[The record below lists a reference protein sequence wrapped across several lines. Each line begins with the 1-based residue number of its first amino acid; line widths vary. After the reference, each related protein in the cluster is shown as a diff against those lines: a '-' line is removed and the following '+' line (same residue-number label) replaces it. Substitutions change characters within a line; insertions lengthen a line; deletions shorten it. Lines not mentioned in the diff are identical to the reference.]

1 MGGPIRL
8 DGRATDPGSGNPAD
22 LGVASVAA
30 QAAREAARLDAVP
43 AHRAVAGWALAGKG
57 ESATFQAT
65 MQPSADAGA
74 NAKTALSRTDLPAPL
89 RQQVGT
95 VVEHLGQALLDGRV
109 DPHVND
115 AFRDHLYSLAT
126 DAPDSASF
134 RGALAQMN
142 RAAEVLDR
150 VELAQGTRLAY
161 DANAAQPEVIRSGLP
176 ILDIENIDADLYF
189 KTRDGTLHIESVKAS
204 PLTLENAV
212 ESSLQ
217 RLAQDPPTQLDRQAL
232 WQEGST
238 AQQPRQL
245 GLYVLDDGPG
255 FYHLLK
261 GERLDRLS
269 TLVGG
274 DSAERRLV
282 VGQQRYSVDELR
294 LVASRATTAAP
305 DHVQAQLRQHLLAG
319 KPESSFRLGTA
330 YREAYSE
337 LAGSAQ
343 DTFRRFGAGLG
354 EPLPPLKLLPRLAPP
369 SIGQGAALG
378 GLAGGAITLVHLG
391 RDGEISTTDITQA
404 AQQGVQGAGLGALAA
419 AGERVAAPW
428 VDRAVGPVVQRWA
441 TQAAPP
447 IARMAPSTVPASATL
462 ATAEGAAAF
471 GAGARTLAARVGG
484 ATVVG
489 AAIGTALSA
498 YDNRAGLVRGDSQ
511 AIGNVAADTAVAAG
525 SIAAATVAGAA
536 AGSVVPVA
544 GTAVGA
550 VVGLAVGVG
559 IAYGAQLSGARDWLA
574 GRAAVL
580 VDGVKGLF

>member
-1 MGGPIRL
+1 MRVDRQAQGP
-8 DGRATDPGSGNPAD
+8 GAGDPAEQ
-22 LGVASVAA
+22 GVAAVSA
-30 QAAREAARLDAVP
+30 QAAREAARLDSDP
-43 AHRAVAGWALAGKG
+43 AHRAAAGWALAGKS
-57 ESATFQAT
+57 ESATFQVAV
-65 MQPSADAGA
+65 QPSADAGA
-74 NAKTALSRTDLPAPL
+74 NAKAALSRSDLPAPL
-89 RQQVGT
+89 QQQVGT
-95 VVEHLGQALLDGRV
+95 VVEHLGQALLDGRI

-115 AFRDHLYSLAT
+115 AFREHLYSLAT

-161 DANAAQPEVIRSGLP
+161 DANASQPEVTRSGLP

-212 ESSLQ
+212 EGSLQ
-217 RLAQDPPTQLDRQAL
+217 RMAQDPPTQLDRQAQ

-245 GLYVLDDGPG
+245 GLYALDDGPG

-274 DSAERRLV
+274 DTAARRFV
-282 VGQQRYSVDELR
+282 VGQQSYSIDEFR
-294 LVASRATTAAP
+294 LVASRATAAAP
-305 DHVQAQLRQHLLAG
+305 EHVEAQLRQHLQAG
-319 KPESSFRLGTA
+319 KPEASFRLATA
-330 YREAYSE
+330 YREAYTE

-343 DTFRRFGAGLG
+343 EAFGRFGAGLG
-354 EPLPPLKLLPRLAPP
+354 EPLPPLKPLPRLAPP
-369 SIGQGAALG
+369 SIGQGSAFG
-378 GLAGGAITLVHLG
+378 GLAGGAMTLVHLG
-391 RDGEISTTDITQA
+391 RDGEITTSDLKQV
-404 AQQGVQGAGLGALAA
+404 AQHSVEGAGLGALAA
-419 AGERVAAPW
+419 AGERIAAPW
-428 VDRAVGPVVQRWA
+428 VDRAVGPAVQRLA
-441 TQAAPP
+441 TTAAAPV
-447 IARMAPSTVPASATL
+447 ARVAQTALPRAAPL
-462 ATAEGAAAF
+462 ATVEGAAVF

-498 YDNRAGLVRGDSQ
+498 YDNRAGLARGDSL

-525 SIAAATVAGAA
+525 SITAATLAGAA

-559 IAYGAQLSGARDWLA
+559 IAYGAQISGARDWLA
-574 GRAAVL
+574 SRTAGL
-580 VDGVKGLF
+580 IDGVKSLF